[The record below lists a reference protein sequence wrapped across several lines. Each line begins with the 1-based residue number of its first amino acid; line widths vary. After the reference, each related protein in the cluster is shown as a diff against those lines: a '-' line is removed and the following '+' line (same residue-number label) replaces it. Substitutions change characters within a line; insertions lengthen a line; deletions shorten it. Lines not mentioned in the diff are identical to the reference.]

1 MQTVLNCITF
11 SLSALYPEAVFIM
24 PQLPCFCA
32 VHLKINDQP
41 ESLYAILYC
50 MEKDLC
56 LMNEWAGFLQRWGLT
71 NVAISLL
78 NGTRPLMIPISQF
91 LIMSSSF
98 FGPNKASL
106 KFQKFIDLLEDDTA
120 SKEFSDYLQ
129 AGADLP

>member
-1 MQTVLNCITF
+1 
-11 SLSALYPEAVFIM
+11 
-24 PQLPCFCA
+24 
-32 VHLKINDQP
+32 
-41 ESLYAILYC
+41 
-50 MEKDLC
+50 
-56 LMNEWAGFLQRWGLT
+56 MNEWAGFLQRWGLT

-129 AGADLP
+129 AGANLP